1 MLASWCLLSTNSV
14 QQSPFDIWSLR
25 KWCLISI
32 CLVLECMTGFLDR
45 LIALVL
51 SHFKRMWS
59 RITPKFSR
67 CCFIQRLW
75 AQQLSTAIYST
86 FAVDSATQASFLQF
100 QDTREPPKRWH
111 VPLVLSYLAYTLQS
125 QNLKSQLDLRR
136 YLWDTTNQ
144 HWLYM
149 YLIIL
154 LTTIKWDSL
163 GLAWY
168 LEHKKTLSIIS
179 G

>member
-1 MLASWCLLSTNSV
+1 MEVAITTGYVASGSGEKPRTLPSWNRQRAWRFGLHAAWKS
-14 QQSPFDIWSLR
+14 R
-25 KWCLISI
+25 KKTAPPRNIFQKRPI
-32 CLVLECMTGFLDR
+32 CLVVECMIGFLYK

-51 SHFKRMWS
+51 SHLKGMES
-59 RITPKFSR
+59 RITPKSSS

-75 AQQLSTAIYST
+75 AQQLSTAIYSS

-144 HWLYM
+144 HWLCP
-149 YLIIL
+149 
-154 LTTIKWDSL
+154 
-163 GLAWY
+163 
-168 LEHKKTLSIIS
+168 
-179 G
+179 